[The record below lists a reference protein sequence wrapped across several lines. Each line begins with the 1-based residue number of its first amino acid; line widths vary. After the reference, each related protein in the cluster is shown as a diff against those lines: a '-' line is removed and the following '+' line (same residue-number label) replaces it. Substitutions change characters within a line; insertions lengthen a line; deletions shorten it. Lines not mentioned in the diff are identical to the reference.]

1 VTLNLFLTALI
12 YATALVVPAQ
22 EATDASVQT
31 KIVALEKAWNQAYKF
46 GDKRALDA
54 LLDNEITL
62 VNDDGSVQTKSQFLA
77 DIKKSNSA
85 EQQVSPESISVHVF
99 GNAATATGIFRVKGI
114 EGGKPYLHRDRFVDT
129 WVNKDGKWV
138 CVSASATSIL
148 H

>member
-1 VTLNLFLTALI
+1 LNLFLTALI

>member
-1 VTLNLFLTALI
+1 MNLFLTALI